1 MTRKGFMSRR
11 TWLIV
16 VVGVALGVVVAL
28 LGACAQVSGTIV
40 EKEVEVT
47 FKKKRAKTCYEFE
60 IKQSDD
66 TVTDICVSKSE
77 YDRYNVGDKY
87 P

>member
-1 MTRKGFMSRR
+1 MTREARMKKILLAGS
-11 TWLIV
+11 
-16 VVGVALGVVVAL
+16 VAAMLAL
-28 LGACAQVSGTIV
+28 TGCAQVSGEIT

-47 FKKKRAKTCYEFE
+47 YRKKRVNTCYEFE
-60 IKQSDD
+60 IKQADG
-66 TVTDICVSKSE
+66 TVTDICVTKSE

>member
-1 MTRKGFMSRR
+1 MKKILLAG
-11 TWLIV
+11 
-16 VVGVALGVVVAL
+16 GVAAVLAL
-28 LGACAQVSGTIV
+28 TGCAQVSGEIT

-47 FKKKRAKTCYEFE
+47 MKKRKIKTCYEFE
-60 IKQSDD
+60 IKQADG
-66 TVTDICVSKSE
+66 TVTDICVTKSE